1 MLLIDFLE
9 NAAEYLKEHTQ
20 KRRKLEAQYRKI
32 YDRDIKRE
40 ISIIAGE
47 IKKKKS
53 EVTNEILLNLD
64 EFRYLN
70 KYFPELLST
79 FMEDEFIGPIL
90 KKKRWLLDYKPLP
103 PQEAAMRL
111 QEIKA
116 MRTQLHDAKK
126 FLNKWVGAV
135 DARSFGATFPALKGR
150 FKGKLDKEEVI
161 QIIDEADK
169 ELRHSGWLFLITDSL
184 IKIPLAKFTN
194 RLLKLQYEEMAARMD
209 LGKSKGK
216 GTVAE
221 ANALRKYEK
230 VRRNRIHYEN
240 VIIQLLLAN
249 PAYSRSLKKRN
260 WLSREKK
267 SVLEKIAQRVTPH
280 KVKERTW
287 LNQMNKKLSIDE
299 EKD

>member
-1 MLLIDFLE
+1 
-9 NAAEYLKEHTQ
+9 
-20 KRRKLEAQYRKI
+20 
-32 YDRDIKRE
+32 
-40 ISIIAGE
+40 
-47 IKKKKS
+47 
-53 EVTNEILLNLD
+53 
-64 EFRYLN
+64 
-70 KYFPELLST
+70 
-79 FMEDEFIGPIL
+79 
-90 KKKRWLLDYKPLP
+90 
-103 PQEAAMRL
+103 
-111 QEIKA
+111 
-116 MRTQLHDAKK
+116 
-126 FLNKWVGAV
+126 
-135 DARSFGATFPALKGR
+135 
-150 FKGKLDKEEVI
+150 
-161 QIIDEADK
+161 
-169 ELRHSGWLFLITDSL
+169 
-184 IKIPLAKFTN
+184 
-194 RLLKLQYEEMAARMD
+194 MAARMD